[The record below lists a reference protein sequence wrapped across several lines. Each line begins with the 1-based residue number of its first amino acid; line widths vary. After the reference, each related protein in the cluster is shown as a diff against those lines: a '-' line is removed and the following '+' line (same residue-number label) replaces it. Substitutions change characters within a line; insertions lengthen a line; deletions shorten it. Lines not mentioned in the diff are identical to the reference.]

1 MYTVKFIPTKRPT
14 TTTTTTSATT
24 TTKSPCQ
31 VLEEKIYLYSNA
43 LKIINEKFDNSSR
56 VSVSFYTTFN

>member
-14 TTTTTTSATT
+14 TTTAATT

-43 LKIINEKFDNSSR
+43 LKIVNKIVDNSSR
-56 VSVSFYTTFN
+56 VSVSFYTTCI